1 MTSPITRFGSEHRSE
16 HTQKGPA
23 MQQGFGPHGVIS
35 TAEIVI
41 TITVAVLALIAFVYM
56 GYRTRRQHA

>member
-1 MTSPITRFGSEHRSE
+1 
-16 HTQKGPA
+16 